1 MLSNMTHYS
10 DFLHTKGSIFFSDFF
25 SNLRTAILEEVKKD
39 GFTERGFYFAGT
51 TVGLFLF
58 SHLPFMSSAWK
69 RSYVQPTFNH

>member
-39 GFTERGFYFAGT
+39 GFTERGF
-51 TVGLFLF
+51 
-58 SHLPFMSSAWK
+58 
-69 RSYVQPTFNH
+69 